1 MYRRWGCELRP
12 SGFNPACLWPCLSTS
27 PVEMAGTK
35 AQAAAVIL
43 GHHAPVSYGGNAC
56 LGATRHLREHRTA
69 PAYECTALACVLQP
83 PKGGQAATPSMQ
95 LPRPLPKN
103 GFEGPTWI
111 LPLSAN
117 PGKDR
122 AQTAFF
128 EVSQAGTASECHKHS
143 ILIF

>member
-1 MYRRWGCELRP
+1 MTNGHQSPWRAYKHGWFAQVAAP
-12 SGFNPACLWPCLSTS
+12 SLQLAARAC
-27 PVEMAGTK
+27 M
-35 AQAAAVIL
+35 
-43 GHHAPVSYGGNAC
+43 
-56 LGATRHLREHRTA
+56 
-69 PAYECTALACVLQP
+69 LQP
-83 PKGGQAATPSMQ
+83 PLGGQAAVPSMQ
-95 LPRPLPKN
+95 LTRPLPKN

-128 EVSQAGTASECHKHS
+128 EVSQAGTASECHKYS